1 MSYKHVLEESENIY
15 DQLSILTQLVDKY
28 NDEDYILIRM
38 SIVHSNYIELRV
50 TDLRRGLTNSSKYP
64 YHNKGAKD
72 AWKGLEYY
80 HNQIINN
87 L

>member
-38 SIVHSNYIELRV
+38 SILYSNYIELRV
-50 TDLRRGLTNSSKYP
+50 TDLRRGLTSSSKYP
-64 YHNKGAKD
+64 YHYKGAKD

-80 HNQIINN
+80 RNQIINN